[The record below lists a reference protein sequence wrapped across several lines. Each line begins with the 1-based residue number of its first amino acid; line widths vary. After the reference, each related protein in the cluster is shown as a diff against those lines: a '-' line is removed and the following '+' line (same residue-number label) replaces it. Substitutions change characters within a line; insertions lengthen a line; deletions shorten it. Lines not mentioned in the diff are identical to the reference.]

1 MGSSSPALSN
11 MQFLFSYPP
20 LPWLL
25 PAPSLR
31 RAWRPL
37 RLFPMSTTPPAMS
50 LSTIPLQL
58 FPTSMMP
65 PVMLPTL
72 LPLKPRLTSMTPQVM
87 SQCPTSTRSPLL
99 PPLLPHLLSL
109 TLPTLTPT
117 VPTPTCTLVPTSS
130 PTRPTPTTATLD
142 TPMPL
147 LPTTPAVSTTLAAL
161 CPAHKCLAS
170 KLKPKDRRRTAKDR
184 GRLENENW
192 ILEDVV

>member
-1 MGSSSPALSN
+1 MGVPVRLSPTCSS
-11 MQFLFSYPP
+11 LFSCLP

-37 RLFPMSTTPPAMS
+37 RLLPLSTTPLAM
-50 LSTIPLQL
+50 LLLTTPLQL
-58 FPTSMMP
+58 SPMSMMP
-65 PVMLPTL
+65 LVMLLTL
-72 LPLKPRLTSMTPQVM
+72 LPLKLRLTSMTPQAM
-87 SQCPTSTRSPLL
+87 LQSPTSTWSPLL
-99 PPLLPHLLSL
+99 PPLLPHLPSL

-117 VPTPTCTLVPTSS
+117 PPTPMLDPPT
-130 PTRPTPTTATLD
+130 
-142 TPMPL
+142 PL

-161 CPAHKCLAS
+161 CPVPKRLAF
-170 KLKPKDRRRTAKDR
+170 KLRPKDRRRTAKDR

>member
-99 PPLLPHLLSL
+99 PPLLPHLLS
-109 TLPTLTPT
+109 
-117 VPTPTCTLVPTSS
+117 

-161 CPAHKCLAS
+161 CPAHKCLAT

>member
-99 PPLLPHLLSL
+99 PPLF
-109 TLPTLTPT
+109 
-117 VPTPTCTLVPTSS
+117 
-130 PTRPTPTTATLD
+130 AA
-142 TPMPL
+142 
-147 LPTTPAVSTTLAAL
+147 PAVTYAAYPYTYGAYPYL
-161 CPAHKCLAS
+161 HAGAHVVAPKVEVKAAEPAAVAPVTYAAYPHYGYAGYPYAVAAYHTGCVNNVGS
-170 KLKPKDRRRTAKDR
+170 
-184 GRLENENW
+184 
-192 ILEDVV
+192 VVPCA

>member
-1 MGSSSPALSN
+1 MGSC
-11 MQFLFSYPP
+11 PP
-20 LPWLL
+20 LPWPL

-31 RAWRPL
+31 RGWRPL
-37 RLFPMSTTPPAMS
+37 RLFPMSMTPPAMS

-58 FPTSMMP
+58 FPTSTMP
-65 PVMLPTL
+65 LVMLPTL

-87 SQCPTSTRSPLL
+87 LL
-99 PPLLPHLLSL
+99 FP
-109 TLPTLTPT
+109 
-117 VPTPTCTLVPTSS
+117 
-130 PTRPTPTTATLD
+130 TATLD

-161 CPAHKCLAS
+161 CPAHKFLAS